1 MNLKLNNLKRINMS
15 YNLQILEKIEQKS
28 YLNPFMTEGLEEIN
42 LEGCGL
48 NSSKELVKL
57 SSSNITKLDLRNN
70 LWEEDV
76 I

>member
-1 MNLKLNNLKRINMS
+1 
-15 YNLQILEKIEQKS
+15 
-28 YLNPFMTEGLEEIN
+28 MTEGLEEIN

>member
-1 MNLKLNNLKRINMS
+1 
-15 YNLQILEKIEQKS
+15 
-28 YLNPFMTEGLEEIN
+28 MTDCLEEIYF
-42 LEGCGL
+42 EGCGI
-48 NSSKELVKL
+48 NSAKEIIKL